1 MSSNLVLKQGSFLAC
16 FLLSTFMC
24 IIFFN
29 SPFSLLPLRSNLQV
43 FGMKLLVCWLLG
55 LQSDQEK
62 ASHPVLRLLDTV
74 LAHDGDLQGDDNV
87 R

>member
-1 MSSNLVLKQGSFLAC
+1 MYF
-16 FLLSTFMC
+16 
-24 IIFFN
+24 IF
-29 SPFSLLPLRSNLQV
+29 PIQLTLRSKPQV

-87 R
+87 RYVRFYT

>member
-1 MSSNLVLKQGSFLAC
+1 MSFNLVLKRGSFSC
-16 FLLSTFMC
+16 YLLSTCMC
-24 IIFFN
+24 IIFFV
-29 SPFSLLPLRSNLQV
+29 SRTLLLLHSNLQV